1 MEARLAWLVPLLC
14 ALPSASTAGE
24 GSRPVGPLEAV
35 RSKDVF
41 LPWTCRGA
49 VDLSAGTIVLPRIES
64 DPSQKD
70 GPWSLER
77 LKDGMPCAFAA
88 SRDRKTTLAL
98 VKTGESSYYVLFFEG
113 ERAVKAQAIHGPWAL
128 RVPRGSTFP
137 PKLEQLAEGDAGFLY
152 EYDTKSGGYRQKK
165 YPYRSGDE

>member
-24 GSRPVGPLEAV
+24 GSDRVGPLMAV

-49 VDLSAGTIVLPRIES
+49 VDLAAGTIVLPRIES

-77 LKDGMPCAFAA
+77 LKDGMPCSFAA
-88 SRDRKTTLAL
+88 SRDRKRTLAL
-98 VKTGESSYYVLFFEG
+98 VKAGESSYYVLFFEG

-128 RVPRGSTFP
+128 TVPRGSAFP
-137 PKLEQLAEGDAGFLY
+137 PKLEQLAEGNAGFLY

-165 YPYRSGDE
+165 YQYRPGYD